1 MHRKLNRHGSH
12 TAGCGTNNQHILGF
26 QIDCT
31 ERPARGLPGDAQGCG
46 NLKVQVLRFR
56 NNILGRSHQLL
67 SQGAF
72 RHAGAGSAAQGS
84 QYRIAHSN
92 IVHTGAESIYHTR
105 KVTPHTLRKTCG
117 TAAKPPGRMTQTIN
131 RLCNTKR
138 LIPLKSFQIHGVQAD
153 RFDTHTDFAFARRRL
168 ICLNHF

>member
-12 TAGCGTNNQHILGF
+12 TAGCGADNQHILGL
-26 QIDCT
+26 QVDCT
-31 ERPARGLPGDAQGCG
+31 ERPACALPGDAQGCG

-84 QYRIAHSN
+84 QYRVPHSN
-92 IVHTGAESIYHTR
+92 IVHTGAEGIYH
-105 KVTPHTLRKTCG
+105 
-117 TAAKPPGRMTQTIN
+117 A
-131 RLCNTKR
+131 
-138 LIPLKSFQIHGVQAD
+138 
-153 RFDTHTDFAFARRRL
+153 
-168 ICLNHF
+168 

>member
-12 TAGCGTNNQHILGF
+12 TAGCGTDNQHVLGF

-31 ERPARGLPGDAQGCG
+31 ERPACALPGDTQGCG
-46 NLKVQVLRFR
+46 NLKVQALRFR

-92 IVHTGAESIYHTR
+92 IVHAGAESIYHT
-105 KVTPHTLRKTCG
+105 
-117 TAAKPPGRMTQTIN
+117 
-131 RLCNTKR
+131 
-138 LIPLKSFQIHGVQAD
+138 
-153 RFDTHTDFAFARRRL
+153 
-168 ICLNHF
+168 